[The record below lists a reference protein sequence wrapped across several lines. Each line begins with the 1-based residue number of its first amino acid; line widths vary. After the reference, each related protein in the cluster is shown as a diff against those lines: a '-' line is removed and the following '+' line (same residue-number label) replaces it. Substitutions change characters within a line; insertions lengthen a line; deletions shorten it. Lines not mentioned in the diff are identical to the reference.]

1 MKKKFNI
8 TGNCYAEKHY
18 MMDNSAKIAKVYELV
33 EEGQYFAINRPRQY
47 GKTTTLFAIEEKL
60 FRSEEY
66 MPIRLNFQGIDSK
79 WYDSDQIFAE
89 MFANKIADYLE
100 YHSKEA
106 CELIQNF
113 RKEYEI
119 DLDNLSKLITKL
131 VHFSPKKLVLLIDE
145 VDASSNYMP
154 FLSFLGML
162 RTKYLAR
169 ETPQDYTFH
178 SVVLVGVHDVKSLK
192 FKIRNPEE
200 AQFNSPWNIAI
211 DFEANM
217 EFSAKEIAPMLQQYS
232 EAEKVQM
239 DIEAIS
245 NKLYEY
251 TSGYPFLVSRLCQI
265 ITEKMLPQ
273 KEDQTTWEL
282 ADLEK
287 ALQTIQ
293 NEVNTNF
300 ESLIKNL
307 ENHQDLYDLVFAILI
322 NGQSFM
328 FNMDNAT
335 IRKGVVY
342 GVFKQNGKLKIH
354 NQIYAQR
361 IYNYLISNI
370 EVNQENDF
378 YDSEN
383 QFLLPN
389 QSLNFKRVLQRFQ
402 AYMKENFATKDQ
414 HFWEKQWRLIFLAF
428 LRPIL
433 NGKGYDFREVEISDE
448 KRLDVVITYGKF
460 KYIVELKIWRG
471 QDYHERGLAQLGNY
485 LERQNINI
493 GYLVIFDLRRET
505 IWKEDQ
511 IDFEGKEIF
520 AVWV

>member
-18 MMDNSAKIAKVYELV
+18 MMDNSAKIDKVYELV
-33 EEGQYFAINRPRQY
+33 EEGKYFVINRPRQY
-47 GKTTTLFAIEEKL
+47 GKTTTLMAVEKKL
-60 FRSEEY
+60 FESTAY
-66 MPIRLNFQGIDSK
+66 FPIRLNFQGIDQKYYES
-79 WYDSDQIFAE
+79 DSAFAKMIVQE
-89 MFANKIADYLE
+89 LAKYLKFNYLE
-100 YHSKEA
+100 LHKFLKERISEVQDMNSLS
-106 CELIQNF
+106 ELIT
-113 RKEYEI
+113 E
-119 DLDNLSKLITKL
+119 L
-131 VHFSPKKLVLLIDE
+131 VHFAPRKLVLLIDE

-169 ETPQDYTFH
+169 ETPQDFTFH
-178 SVVLVGVHDVKSLK
+178 SVVLVGVHDVRSLK

-217 EFSAKEIAPMLQQYS
+217 EFSAKEIAPMLQEYS
-232 EAEKVQM
+232 QAEKVEM
-239 DIEAIS
+239 DIEEIS
-245 NKLYEY
+245 EKLYEK

-265 ITEKMLPQ
+265 VAEKVLPQ
-273 KEDQTTWEL
+273 KKENQNQWEL
-282 ADLEK
+282 VDLEK
-287 ALQTIQ
+287 AFQLIL

-307 ENHQDLYDLVFAILI
+307 ENHQDLYDLVFAMLI
-322 NGQSFM
+322 NGQNFM
-328 FNMDNAT
+328 FNIDNAT

-354 NQIYAQR
+354 NRIYEQR

-389 QSLNFKRVLQRFQ
+389 QSLDFKRVLQRFQ
-402 AYMKENFATKDQ
+402 AYMKENYSTKEQ

-433 NGKGYDFREVEISDE
+433 NGKGHDFREVEISDE
-448 KRLDVVITYGKF
+448 KRLDVLITYGKF

-471 QDYHERGLAQLGNY
+471 QDYHERGLAQLSNY
-485 LERQNINI
+485 LDRQDMNV
-493 GYLVIFDLRRET
+493 GYLVIFDQRREM
-505 IWKEDQ
+505 IWKEEQ
-511 IDFEGKEIF
+511 SELEGKKIF